1 MTDTQTTLNFP
12 SLIDL
17 CDAEVLEQQEEAARQ
32 EHERKEQAIPEHV
45 EFMQRYFERV
55 FADTKIVVSIVRN
68 TQGAPYFYI
77 SGSGIYQV
85 NDLLFVRDRRKSSG
99 TSTGKVS
106 LLGCTAGMLELDTPL
121 HPLELTAKST
131 VIHRLSIRGGR
142 NPTVY
147 DATELIEKL
156 NSLEKIPHWY

>member
-1 MTDTQTTLNFP
+1 MADSQTALNYP

-17 CDAEVLEQQEEAARQ
+17 CDAEALAQTEEVARQ
-32 EHERKEQAIPEHV
+32 KLEEKERAIPEHI

-77 SGSGIYQV
+77 NGSGIYQV
-85 NDLLFVRDRRKSSG
+85 NDLLFVRDRRKSTG

-121 HPLELTAKST
+121 DPLELRAKRGI
-131 VIHRLSIRGGR
+131 IHHLSNRGGR
-142 NPTVY
+142 NPTAY
-147 DATELIEKL
+147 DATKLIEKL